1 MQISISLNACDM
13 HHDLR
18 ETAQKMFKDK
28 KTALVI
34 PALNESQGV
43 KKVILNTPDYVDS
56 IIVADNGSEDNTAET
71 AASLGAE
78 VVSAYPRGYGSACL
92 AALEHL
98 KKDPPD
104 IVVFANGDASEN
116 LSQMDSLLTP
126 LASGRLDLV
135 IGSRKKGS
143 VEKGA
148 LSLVQR
154 FGNML
159 ACFLIYLI
167 WGKRFM
173 DLGPFRA
180 ITWEALEGLSMK
192 DPDFGWTVEMQIKAA
207 RMGLRTKEVP
217 VDYLKRRS
225 GVSKISGT
233 IKGTVMAG
241 SKILWWIFK
250 EALRDRK
257 YLSFGAV
264 SYSAAVLLVLA
275 HIFNR
280 KIFEV
285 GNRPIYLSDFL
296 VFLLV
301 FAFGVYRFSLKDDTY
316 QKVRIHVIVWLYL
329 IFWGI
334 MPYVMG
340 ITVPGLDGGRSMW
353 PAIHV
358 IGSAMFFIYGFLML
372 FFGRRLDCG
381 WNCPCVATRETVGFA
396 FRRMTPNNRLW
407 WKLRYIKYIFLAFLF
422 VYLGWLIFDP
432 VHAYEKVGAYYYTV
446 LTESYYFSYL
456 FLPLFGNRSYCR
468 IVCPY
473 AALWGL
479 YSYMGFYRIEAH
491 GDNCLGCGKCESV
504 CDMGIPIREFVKKGR
519 IKTVECMGCGRCVNV
534 CPAGILKIKSAWEFI
549 RPVINRSK
557 TMLRQA

>member
-1 MQISISLNACDM
+1 
-13 HHDLR
+13 
-18 ETAQKMFKDK
+18 MFKNR
-28 KTALVI
+28 KTALIV
-34 PALNESQGV
+34 PALNEYQGV
-43 KKVILNTPDYVDS
+43 KTVITSCPDYVDR

-71 AASLGAE
+71 ASSMGAE
-78 VVSAYPRGYGSACL
+78 VVSAFPRGYGAACL
-92 AALEHL
+92 TALGHL
-98 KKDPPD
+98 KNDPPD

-116 LSQMDSLLTP
+116 LSQMDSLLKP
-126 LASGRLDLV
+126 LASGRFDLV
-135 IGSRKKGS
+135 IGSRTEGN

-154 FGNML
+154 WGNML
-159 ACFLIYLI
+159 AVFLIYLI
-167 WGKRFM
+167 WGKRFT

-180 ITWEALEGLSMK
+180 ITWEALERLSMK

-233 IKGTVMAG
+233 LKGTFMAG
-241 SKILWWIFK
+241 SKILGWIFR
-250 EALRDRK
+250 EAIKDRK

-280 KIFEV
+280 KIFEI
-285 GNRPIYLSDFL
+285 GNRPMYLSDFL

-301 FAFGVYRFSLKDDTY
+301 FAFGVYRFFLKDDTY
-316 QKVRIHVIVWLYL
+316 QKIRIHVIVWLYL
-329 IFWGI
+329 LFWGV

-340 ITVPGLDGGRSMW
+340 ITVPGLDGGHSMW

-358 IGSAMFFIYGFLML
+358 IGSVMFFVYGFFML

-396 FRRMTPNNRLW
+396 FRRMTPRNKLW
-407 WKLRYIKYIFLAFLF
+407 WKLRYIKYIFLAFLL
-422 VYLGWLIFDP
+422 VYLGWLILDP
-432 VHAYEKVGAYYYTV
+432 VHAYEKVGTYYYTV

-479 YSYMGFYRIEAH
+479 YSYMGLYRIEA
-491 GDNCLGCGKCESV
+491 DSDKCLGCGKCESV
-504 CDMGIPIREFVKKGR
+504 CDMGIPIMEFVKKGR
-519 IKTVECMGCGRCVNV
+519 IKTVECMGCGRCVNT

-557 TMLRQA
+557 ALLRQTS